1 MMRRVAGLVLLA
13 LPLGVQAG
21 EVGAEGGGDA
31 DEILAVD
38 ALRSRGLEALPDL
51 LPYVDASDP
60 HLRVRSRNLVK
71 RIVMDHLHAHTPKG
85 MRLVPGPLVVSRRGV
100 RMERGLYLGTH
111 EVTLGEFRRFV
122 KVRHWDGSRW
132 ARGSAACPVT
142 SVSLKEARAYAKWRG
157 ARIPTVAELEW
168 AATGGG
174 RYLYPWGDKFSP
186 VRVNS
191 REAGRGAPEPV
202 GSRPRGLS
210 IHGVADLR
218 GNVAEWTET
227 ATGRPTARRFR
238 AAGGSFRGAARSS
251 RFVTYTLAASAR
263 LDDLGFRLA
272 KSLPPLPRAAP
283 RGS

>member
-1 MMRRVAGLVLLA
+1 MRRVACLALLA
-13 LPLGVQAG
+13 VPLAVQAG
-21 EVGAEGGGDA
+21 DED
-31 DEILAVD
+31 DEILALN
-38 ALRSRGLEALPDL
+38 ALRSRGLEALAEL

-71 RIVMDHLHAHTPKG
+71 RIVMDHLHANTPAG
-85 MRLVPGPLVVSRRGV
+85 MRLIPGRLTVSRSGV
-100 RMERGLYLGTH
+100 SMEKGLYLGTH
-111 EVTLGEFRRFV
+111 EVTLGEFRRFA
-122 KVRHWDGSRW
+122 KLRRWDGERW
-132 ARGSAACPVT
+132 AQGSAAHPVT
-142 SVSLKEARAYAKWRG
+142 GVSLEEARAYAKWRG

-191 REAGRGAPEPV
+191 REAGRGKPEPV

-210 IHGVADLR
+210 VHGVADLR

-227 ATGRPTARRFR
+227 ATGSAAARRFR
-238 AAGGSFRGAARSS
+238 AVGGSFRCVARGG
-251 RFVTYTLAASAR
+251 RFVTYTLAAEAR

-272 KSLPPLPRAAP
+272 KSLPRLPAAAP